1 MITDVAGKVGNLKL
15 KPSERLI
22 PLFEA
27 IVNSIQASDSK
38 GRVEVEVIRQR
49 TQMSLDQ
56 ESDQLQ
62 EVESFK
68 ITDYGIGFNAEN
80 IQSFKTADS
89 TFKAQLG
96 CKGVGRFTWLKVFES
111 VSVDSIY
118 IENKEYYKAEF
129 DFSIEDPDLNSLKVT
144 PYVGDKKCI
153 TEVTLLNA
161 KAPYQGRLP
170 IQLESYADAIIEHC
184 IMYFLENK
192 IESLIVKD
200 NTGSK
205 IELVDYFNKFY
216 GNDIRTVNF
225 TVGGNEFISY
235 YVKSYKNQ
243 RIHKIHF
250 CANTRAVTEYK
261 PSDYIS
267 NIPEYFLDQERGKF
281 RYSIYVTSPY
291 LDENVNQERTEFSIL
306 KSEDYL
312 DEERP
317 AIETV
322 IGELLIQCD
331 SVFAE
336 FLAPMIEQHLS
347 RVSEYVEHVGYEY
360 RSLLKHRPDWIKLIK
375 IGISDDDLDV
385 ELHKLLR
392 DFEVELKSEAKS
404 IKKTLK
410 ESKSLSSSEYK
421 NSYKKYAE
429 AINDVGKSNLAKYV
443 IHRKSIV
450 DILELSLEIR
460 DDDKYALENA
470 VHDIIMPL
478 SSTNDDVT
486 NQSQNLWLIDERMSF
501 NTLLASDKPFSSI
514 TNIEDNRRP
523 DILIFNNPIVFGDDD
538 RRPNTATIIE
548 FKRPMRDDYTAEEN
562 PIEQVMNYAKKLRN
576 SKNLKN
582 RKGRHINLDSTVP
595 IYCYVVCDLTDSIRE
610 QASDRNFIPTPD
622 NEGYIWY
629 HGVYNVYFEIISFE
643 KVLSDAKKRNSVL
656 FKTLNID

>member
-27 IVNSIQASDSK
+27 IVNSIQASGSK

-68 ITDYGIGFNAEN
+68 ITDFGIGFNAEN

-153 TEVTLLNA
+153 TQVTLLNA

-225 TVGGNEFISY
+225 TVGGNDFISY

-250 CANTRAVTEYK
+250 CANTRSVTEYK

-410 ESKSLSSSEYK
+410 ESKTLSSSEYK
-421 NSYKKYAE
+421 DSYKKYAE

>member
-68 ITDYGIGFNAEN
+68 ITDFGIGFNAEN

-153 TEVTLLNA
+153 TQVTLLNA

-225 TVGGNEFISY
+225 TVGGNDFISY

-250 CANTRAVTEYK
+250 CANTRPVTEYK

-392 DFEVELKSEAKS
+392 DFEVELKSEAKL

-410 ESKSLSSSEYK
+410 ESKTLSSSEYK
-421 NSYKKYAE
+421 DSYKKYAE

>member
-27 IVNSIQASDSK
+27 IVNSIQASASK

-68 ITDYGIGFNAEN
+68 ITDYGIGFNADN

-89 TFKAQLG
+89 TFKSKLG

-111 VSVDSIY
+111 VSVDSVY

-144 PYVGDKKCI
+144 PYVGDENCI
-153 TEVTLLNA
+153 TQVTLLNA

-205 IELVDYFNKFY
+205 IELVDYFNEFY
-216 GNDIRTVNF
+216 GNDIRTVSF

-267 NIPEYFLDQERGKF
+267 NIPEYFLDKERGKF

-360 RSLLKHRPDWIKLIK
+360 RSLLKHRQDWIKLIK

-421 NSYKKYAE
+421 DSYKKYAE

-443 IHRKSIV
+443 IHRKSII

-562 PIEQVMNYAKKLRN
+562 PIEQVMNYAKKLRS

>member
-421 NSYKKYAE
+421 DSYKKYAE

>member
-68 ITDYGIGFNAEN
+68 ITDFGIGFNAEN

-153 TEVTLLNA
+153 TQVTLLNA

-225 TVGGNEFISY
+225 TVGGNDFISY

-250 CANTRAVTEYK
+250 CANTRSVTEYK

-392 DFEVELKSEAKS
+392 DFEVELKSEAKL

-410 ESKSLSSSEYK
+410 ESKTLSSSEYK
-421 NSYKKYAE
+421 DSYKKYAE

>member
-576 SKNLKN
+576 SKNLRN

>member
-144 PYVGDKKCI
+144 PYVGDKRCI

-170 IQLESYADAIIEHC
+170 IQLEIYADAIIEHC

-306 KSEDYL
+306 KREDYL

-421 NSYKKYAE
+421 DSYKKYAE

>member
-27 IVNSIQASDSK
+27 IVNSIQASGSK

-68 ITDYGIGFNAEN
+68 ITDFGIGFNAEN

-153 TEVTLLNA
+153 TQVTLLNA

-225 TVGGNEFISY
+225 TVGGNDFISY

-250 CANTRAVTEYK
+250 CANTRSVTEYK

-392 DFEVELKSEAKS
+392 DFEVELKSEAKL

-410 ESKSLSSSEYK
+410 ESKTLSSSEYK
-421 NSYKKYAE
+421 DSYKKYAE

>member
-1 MITDVAGKVGNLKL
+1 
-15 KPSERLI
+15 
-22 PLFEA
+22 
-27 IVNSIQASDSK
+27 
-38 GRVEVEVIRQR
+38 
-49 TQMSLDQ
+49 
-56 ESDQLQ
+56 
-62 EVESFK
+62 
-68 ITDYGIGFNAEN
+68 
-80 IQSFKTADS
+80 
-89 TFKAQLG
+89 
-96 CKGVGRFTWLKVFES
+96 
-111 VSVDSIY
+111 
-118 IENKEYYKAEF
+118 
-129 DFSIEDPDLNSLKVT
+129 
-144 PYVGDKKCI
+144 
-153 TEVTLLNA
+153 
-161 KAPYQGRLP
+161 
-170 IQLESYADAIIEHC
+170 
-184 IMYFLENK
+184 
-192 IESLIVKD
+192 
-200 NTGSK
+200 
-205 IELVDYFNKFY
+205 
-216 GNDIRTVNF
+216 
-225 TVGGNEFISY
+225 
-235 YVKSYKNQ
+235 
-243 RIHKIHF
+243 IHKIHF

-392 DFEVELKSEAKS
+392 DFEVELKSEAKL

-410 ESKSLSSSEYK
+410 ESKTLSSSEYK
-421 NSYKKYAE
+421 DSYKKYAE

>member
-153 TEVTLLNA
+153 TQVTLLNA

-225 TVGGNEFISY
+225 TVGGNDFISY

-421 NSYKKYAE
+421 DSYKKYAE